1 MESRSKPVLRL
12 KRSSAVS
19 PEAGPS
25 YQAPALEKG
34 LDILEQLSASDQ
46 GLTQNDIARLVGR
59 SVSEIF
65 RVLSTLEQRGYI
77 TRVQGR
83 YRLSLRLF
91 QLAHNNPPVERL
103 LWEALPVMR
112 TLAARA
118 QQSCH
123 IAVRHEDLVL
133 VIGQVNAP
141 TPIGLGVR
149 LGSCF
154 PVAETTS
161 GLVLLAYESPA
172 TVEAWLKGLAPA
184 ERKRAHSR
192 GIPDK
197 LAMIHRR
204 GFHKEPSANV
214 TGVTNLSYPIRNH
227 LGDTIAALTLLYLS
241 QTTNRTALGAV
252 QQMVGDAARQIGL
265 ALGAQPET

>member
-1 MESRSKPVLRL
+1 MKPRSSLLLRSKRPTG
-12 KRSSAVS
+12 
-19 PEAGPS
+19 PAGPS

-34 LDILEQLSASDQ
+34 LDILEQLSGSDQ

-65 RVLSTLEQRGYI
+65 RVLSTLEQRGYV

-112 TLAARA
+112 ALAARA

-133 VIGQVNAP
+133 VIGQMNAP

-172 TVEAWLKGLAPA
+172 TVEAWLKDLVPA

-197 LAMIHRR
+197 LAMIRRR

-214 TGVTNLSYPIRNH
+214 TGVTNLSYPIKNH
-227 LGDTIAALTLLYLS
+227 LGDAIAALTLLYLG
-241 QTTNRTALGAV
+241 QTTNPAPLGAV

-265 ALGAQPET
+265 ALGAQHEA